1 MKWFC
6 EDCGETFEENEIP
19 TKTTWSNSNYIGHG
33 GDFPE
38 TESYCPC
45 CGSSEIYECER
56 CELCGSE
63 VPKTIYVA
71 GKDMCPDCKEQL
83 DQIMKALIMDIT
95 GQFQEIDSEDAEEI
109 IREYY

>member
-6 EDCGETFEENEIP
+6 DDCGETFEETEIT
-19 TKTTWSNSNYIGHG
+19 TKTTWSHSDYIGHG

-38 TESYCPC
+38 TESYCPY

-71 GKDMCPDCKEQL
+71 GKDICKDCGDKL
-83 DQIMKALIMDIT
+83 ASIMTKTIMDIT
-95 GQFQEIDSEDAEEI
+95 GAFENVDSMDAEDI
-109 IREYY
+109 IKEYF